1 MKIRLLS
8 ILAIALIFI
17 PIFYYGGI
25 LFNIAFYLITIFG
38 FREFIKARDKETPD
52 FIKFISYLMITFVY
66 FETALDEGLSFI
78 IDYRLLS
85 GLFLIMLLPVVLYRN
100 EKKYNVKDAFY
111 LLGGLLFL
119 GFSIPLFGVYRELGL
134 RVIVYLLSIT
144 ITSDT
149 FAYLTGKLIG
159 KHKLL
164 EKISPNKTLE
174 GLVGGV
180 LMGTFMGTM
189 FFTTV
194 ISVDINIIKI
204 TGITLFLCI
213 VGNMGDLLF
222 SAVKRTY
229 DIKDFSNIV
238 PGHGGILDRI
248 DSIIFVMLAFT
259 FFTGIL

>member
-1 MKIRLLS
+1 M
-8 ILAIALIFI
+8 
-17 PIFYYGGI
+17 
-25 LFNIAFYLITIFG
+25 T
-38 FREFIKARDKETPD
+38 
-52 FIKFISYLMITFVY
+52 
-66 FETALDEGLSFI
+66 
-78 IDYRLLS
+78 
-85 GLFLIMLLPVVLYRN
+85 
-100 EKKYNVKDAFY
+100 
-111 LLGGLLFL
+111 
-119 GFSIPLFGVYRELGL
+119 
-134 RVIVYLLSIT
+134 
-144 ITSDT
+144 
-149 FAYLTGKLIG
+149 
-159 KHKLL
+159 LL

-189 FFTTV
+189 FFTSV

>member
-8 ILAIALIFI
+8 ALAIFLIFI
-17 PIFYYGGI
+17 PIFYLGGI
-25 LFNIAFYLITIFG
+25 SFSIAFYLITIFG
-38 FREFIKARDKETPD
+38 FREFIKARDKKTPD
-52 FIKFISYLMITFVY
+52 FIRFISYLMITFIY
-66 FETALDEGLSFI
+66 FETVLSENLEFVI
-78 IDYRLLS
+78 NYKLLA
-85 GLFLIMLLPVVLYRN
+85 GLFLTMLLPVVLYRN
-100 EKKYNVKDAFY
+100 EKTYNVKDAFY
-111 LLGGLLFL
+111 LLGGILFL
-119 GFSIPLFGVYRELGL
+119 GFSIPLFGMYRNLGL

-149 FAYLTGKLIG
+149 FAYITGKLIG

-164 EKISPNKTLE
+164 VSISPNKTLE
-174 GLVGGV
+174 GLIGGV
-180 LMGTFMGTM
+180 LMGTFIGTM
-189 FFTTV
+189 FFITV
-194 ISVDINIIKI
+194 ISPTISIFKI
-204 TGITLFLCI
+204 TGITLFLCM

-248 DSIIFVMLAFT
+248 DSIIFVMLTFT

>member
-1 MKIRLLS
+1 MKVRLIS
-8 ILAIALIFI
+8 ALAIFLIFI
-17 PIFYYGGI
+17 PIFYIGGI
-25 LFNIAFYLITIFG
+25 PFNISFYLITIFA
-38 FREFIKARDKETPD
+38 FREFIKARDKKTPD
-52 FIKFISYLMITFVY
+52 FMKLISYLMITFVY
-66 FETALDEGLSFI
+66 FETALSEELEFVI
-78 IDYRLLS
+78 NYRLLA
-85 GLFLIMLLPVVLYRN
+85 GLFLTMLLPVVLYRN
-100 EKKYNVKDAFY
+100 EKTYNVKDAFY

-119 GFSIPLFGVYRELGL
+119 GFSIPLFGMYRNLGL

-149 FAYLTGKLIG
+149 FAYITGKLIG
-159 KHKLL
+159 THKLL
-164 EKISPNKTLE
+164 VSISPNKTLE

-189 FFTTV
+189 FFITV
-194 ISVDINIIKI
+194 ISPTINIFEIV
-204 TGITLFLCI
+204 GITLFLCI

>member
-1 MKIRLLS
+1 MKIRLISALAV
-8 ILAIALIFI
+8 ILILI
-17 PIFYYGGI
+17 PIFYLGGI
-25 LFNIAFYLITIFG
+25 TFDIAVYLITIFG

-66 FETALDEGLSFI
+66 FETALSEKMSFEI
-78 IDYRLLS
+78 NYRLLS
-85 GLFLIMLLPVVLYRN
+85 GLFLTILLPVVLYRN

-119 GFSIPLFGVYRELGL
+119 GFSIPLFGVYRNLGL

-144 ITSDT
+144 VVSDT
-149 FAYLTGKLIG
+149 FAYITGKLIG

-164 EKISPNKTLE
+164 EVISPNKTLE
-174 GLVGGV
+174 GLIGGTV
-180 LMGTFMGTM
+180 MGTFVGTM

-194 ISVDINIIKI
+194 IMSNINIYQIVFM
-204 TGITLFLCI
+204 TLFLCI
-213 VGNMGDLLF
+213 IGNIGDLLF

-229 DIKDFSNIV
+229 DIKDFSNIM

>member
-8 ILAIALIFI
+8 AVGIFLIFV
-17 PIFYYGGI
+17 PIFYIGGT
-25 LFNIAFYLITIFG
+25 LFNIAFYLITVFG
-38 FREFIKARDKETPD
+38 FREFINARDKKTPD
-52 FIKFISYLMITFVY
+52 LIKYISYLMITLVY
-66 FETALDEGLSFI
+66 FETVLSEELNFI
-78 IDYRLLS
+78 INYRLLA
-85 GLFLIMLLPVVLYRN
+85 GLFLVMLLPVVLYRN
-100 EKKYNVKDAFY
+100 EKTYNTKDAFY

-119 GFSIPLFGVYRELGL
+119 GFSIPLFGVYRSLGL
-134 RVIVYLLSIT
+134 RVIVYLLAIT
-144 ITSDT
+144 ISSDT
-149 FAYLTGKLIG
+149 FAYITGKLIG

-174 GLVGGV
+174 GLIGGV
-180 LMGTFMGTM
+180 AMGTFMGTM
-189 FFTTV
+189 FFKTVMLTDISIYQV
-194 ISVDINIIKI
+194 IS
-204 TGITLFLCI
+204 ITLFLCI

-259 FFTGIL
+259 FFIGIL

>member
-1 MKIRLLS
+1 MKIRLIS
-8 ILAIALIFI
+8 ALAIFLVFI
-17 PIFYYGGI
+17 PIFYKGGI
-25 LFNIAFYLITIFG
+25 LFNIAFYLITVFG
-38 FREFIKARDKETPD
+38 FREFIKARDKKTPEL
-52 FIKFISYLMITFVY
+52 IKYISYLMITFVY
-66 FETALDEGLSFI
+66 FETVLDAELSFI
-78 IDYRLLS
+78 IDYRLIS

-100 EKKYNVKDAFY
+100 EKTYNVKDAFY

-119 GFSIPLFGVYRELGL
+119 GFSIPLFGVYRNLGL

-149 FAYLTGKLIG
+149 FAYITGKLIG

-174 GLVGGV
+174 GLIGGV
-180 LMGTFMGTM
+180 VMGTFMGTM
-189 FFTTV
+189 FFKTV
-194 ISVDINIIKI
+194 MLCNVGLYQI
-204 TGITLFLCI
+204 TMITLFLCI
-213 VGNMGDLLF
+213 VGNIGDLLF